1 MKRSAILTKI
11 RDLNFFSD
19 QEEDKI
25 RYAWLSIRN
34 DLFKIII
41 LWVVAALLGFSVQF
55 VDYADGYFKARC
67 YASGGSLYVYRDY
80 ATP

>member
-1 MKRSAILTKI
+1 MKRSAILIKI
-11 RDLNFFSD
+11 RDLNYFSD

-41 LWVVAALLGFSVQF
+41 LWVVAAILGYMKMGLPMRLMDFQTHSQAV
-55 VDYADGYFKARC
+55 K
-67 YASGGSLYVYRDY
+67 
-80 ATP
+80 P